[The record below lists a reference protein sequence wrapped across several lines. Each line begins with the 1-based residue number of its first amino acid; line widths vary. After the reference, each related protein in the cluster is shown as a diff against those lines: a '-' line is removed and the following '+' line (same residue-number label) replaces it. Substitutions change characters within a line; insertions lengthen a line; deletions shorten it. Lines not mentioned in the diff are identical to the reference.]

1 MILSMSYSWQFWIH
15 LNPITSHLETFGIQS
30 TSTQSNSNQ
39 LKRKR
44 RKNFISVCQT
54 VCLHQLV
61 HIMILLDETSTQLF
75 EFGCY
80 LGGHINDA
88 NDSVVMKKHYNLGPL
103 VSVIICYNLIRM
115 GNLNLLNK
123 SFLVF
128 FTIDSILGITETFLM
143 FDLNNTRYKQ

>member
-1 MILSMSYSWQFWIH
+1 
-15 LNPITSHLETFGIQS
+15 
-30 TSTQSNSNQ
+30 
-39 LKRKR
+39 
-44 RKNFISVCQT
+44 
-54 VCLHQLV
+54 
-61 HIMILLDETSTQLF
+61 MILLDETSTQFF

-80 LGGHINDA
+80 LGGHKNDA
-88 NDSVVMKKHYNLGPL
+88 NNSVVIKKHYNLGPF

-143 FDLNNTRYKQ
+143 FDLNNTRYEVLYISIISFPLKAASCLLTLIVGGFWK